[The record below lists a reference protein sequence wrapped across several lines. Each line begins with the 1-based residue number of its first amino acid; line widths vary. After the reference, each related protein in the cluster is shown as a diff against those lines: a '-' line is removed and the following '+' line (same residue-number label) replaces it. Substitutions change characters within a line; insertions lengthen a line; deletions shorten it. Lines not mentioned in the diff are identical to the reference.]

1 MKRLLTIIAFLFI
14 ATISLGQNFLKMD
27 KSVADIAYFPSDAAL
42 RVFKKNDSK
51 RAAAQPK
58 IRIIYARPLKK
69 GREVFGKVVKFNEPW
84 RIGANESTEILFMT
98 DVIFGD
104 KTIKAGRYTLI
115 ATPQKDS
122 WTIHLNSDLDGW
134 GNYSYDPSKDIASM
148 IVPLQTSKKVIEA
161 LSIVMYEK
169 SDNLVHIKIG
179 WDHTIAEIPI
189 TLK

>member
-1 MKRLLTIIAFLFI
+1 MKTILTITLLFI
-14 ATISLGQNFLKMD
+14 TSISLAQNFPKMD

-42 RVFKKNDSK
+42 RIFKKNDTK

-69 GREVFGKVVKFNEPW
+69 EREVFGKLVKYDKPW
-84 RIGANESTEILFMT
+84 RLGANESTEILFMT

-115 ATPQKDS
+115 VTPQKDS

-134 GNYSYDPSKDIASM
+134 GNYSYEPSKDIASVT
-148 IVPLQTSKKVIEA
+148 IPLQTSKKVIEA

-169 SDNLVHIKIG
+169 SENLVHIKIG
-179 WDHTIAEIPI
+179 WDHTIAEVPVI
-189 TLK
+189 LK